1 MFRVDFLLCC
11 RLRSRKLNQRNP
23 QTLHMLL
30 HMVVSLGPVV
40 TVTTMVDLTIT
51 ISALAVVV
59 LALPLIGL
67 MEALGVVG
75 LVIMDMVLANLGVA
89 MVTLLEV
96 ILVVVTVE
104 SPHLA
109 TPVALALMVVDLVG
123 DMVAVVLVH
132 MAVVVVVMEG

>member
-1 MFRVDFLLCC
+1 
-11 RLRSRKLNQRNP
+11 
-23 QTLHMLL
+23 ML
-30 HMVVSLGPVV
+30 
-40 TVTTMVDLTIT
+40 TTMVDLAIT
-51 ISALAVVV
+51 IAVLTVVV

-75 LVIMDMVLANLGVA
+75 LVNMDMVLVNMGAA
-89 MVTLLEV
+89 MVSLLEV

-123 DMVAVVLVH
+123 DMLAVV
-132 MAVVVVVMEG
+132 

>member
-1 MFRVDFLLCC
+1 
-11 RLRSRKLNQRNP
+11 
-23 QTLHMLL
+23 ML
-30 HMVVSLGPVV
+30 
-40 TVTTMVDLTIT
+40 TTMVDLAIT
-51 ISALAVVV
+51 IAVLTVVV

-75 LVIMDMVLANLGVA
+75 LVNMDMVLVNMGAA
-89 MVTLLEV
+89 MVSLLKV

-123 DMVAVVLVH
+123 DMLAVV
-132 MAVVVVVMEG
+132 